1 MPRLMKE
8 RTKSVNDIRREKK
21 KELDKIKNKTYK
33 HEVNYIYNTFYKDQ
47 ISALYKQVTGKK

>member
-21 KELDKIKNKTYK
+21 KELDRIKNKTYK
-33 HEVNYIYNTFYKDQ
+33 HDVNYIYNTFYKDQ
-47 ISALYKQVTGKK
+47 ITALYKQVTGKK